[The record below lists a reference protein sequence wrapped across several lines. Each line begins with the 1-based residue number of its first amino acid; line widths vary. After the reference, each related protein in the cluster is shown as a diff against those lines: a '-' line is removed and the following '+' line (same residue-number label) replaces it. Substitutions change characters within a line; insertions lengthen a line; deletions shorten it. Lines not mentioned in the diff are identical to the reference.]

1 LRTNRGGE
9 YISNDFQ
16 TFCKESGIRK
26 QFTTRYTPQQIGVAE
41 RKNRTIMEM
50 ARSMIKEKQ
59 LPNEYWAEAVACSVY
74 ILNRCPTKTVINKT
88 PEEAWSKRKHNIA
101 HLRVFGCVAYS
112 LIPQELRKKLD
123 DRGEKCI
130 FVGYS
135 EQSKA
140 YKLYNR
146 ITKKLIISRDVEFV
160 EEEAWDDSIDKTTA
174 TATSVLQ
181 ENEENETQTVNPTT
195 QTNVPTM
202 PSKALTTPNPTT
214 PTYNKNG
221 ESSNPTI
228 ASLRSRSI
236 NTSKKTHSLREIFD
250 ETQEA
255 EILHS

>member
-1 LRTNRGGE
+1 MRTDRGGE

-26 QFTTRYTPQQIGVAE
+26 QFTARYTPQQNGVAE

-50 ARSMIKEKQ
+50 ARSMLKAKQ

-74 ILNRCPTKTVINKT
+74 ILNRCPTKEVINKT
-88 PEEAWSKRKHNIA
+88 PEGAWSKRKHNIA

-140 YKLYNR
+140 YKLYNP

-160 EEEAWDDSIDKTTA
+160 
-174 TATSVLQ
+174 
-181 ENEENETQTVNPTT
+181 
-195 QTNVPTM
+195 
-202 PSKALTTPNPTT
+202 
-214 PTYNKNG
+214 
-221 ESSNPTI
+221 
-228 ASLRSRSI
+228 
-236 NTSKKTHSLREIFD
+236 
-250 ETQEA
+250 
-255 EILHS
+255 